1 MQRVSDFMA
10 PLLQRFRLDRPPS
23 QAGAMALWPEIVG
36 PLVAEKTAPV
46 EVRGG
51 VLFVRTASSTWMAEL
66 TAGFRHIYLE
76 ALQARLGPNAITD
89 IRFLPPPLPRRSG
102 RRSQAAPEEAAA
114 VPRPQP
120 TAQEVQDARHMV
132 SGVEEDH
139 LRALLERLVAVQKAL
154 DRVRSE
160 KGWTPC
166 SSCGGLVEIRGVC
179 AVCRNR
185 LEYELDRR
193 IHGVLIAAPWS
204 TALDVRSFLPEVTS
218 EQCSRV
224 KGSLLARLHAVLRHW
239 DTTRPVGDPFPR
251 SLVLL
256 AIRYA
261 LLRTGRR
268 PHELQ
273 EADIRRSLGRLAP
286 RYPAAD
292 GSAGKAAPTCRP

>member
-1 MQRVSDFMA
+1 MQRVKDFMA
-10 PLLQRFRLDRPPS
+10 PLMERFHLDRPLRE
-23 QAGAMALWPEIVG
+23 AGAMAIWPEIVG

-66 TAGFRHIYLE
+66 TAGFRHLYLE
-76 ALQARLGPNAITD
+76 ALQARLGPDAVTD
-89 IRFLPPPLPRRSG
+89 IRFLPPPLPRRQG
-102 RRSQAAPEEAAA
+102 LRSVSAPGEAAA

-120 TAQEVQDARHMV
+120 TAQEVQEARHMV

-139 LRALLERLVAVQKAL
+139 LRALLERLVATQKAL
-154 DRVRSE
+154 DRVRTE

-179 AVCRNR
+179 TVCRNR

-204 TALDVRSFLPEVTS
+204 TVHDVRSFLPEATAD
-218 EQCSRV
+218 QCSRV
-224 KGSLLARLHAVLRHW
+224 KGSLLARLHAILRHW
-239 DTTRPVGDPFPR
+239 DTNRPVGEPFPR

-292 GSAGKAAPTCRP
+292 GTAGPTCPP